1 MRARWLLWGY
11 VAWAL
16 SGCASAPD
24 SLRNTR
30 SDAVDQRLLA
40 PSAAAGSAGKI
51 EQYTLQPQQAFRM
64 PLVHDN
70 VDPALPEAT
79 PRTSLAPT
87 TVCLRVII
95 DAQGVVQR
103 TEALLDRAEC
113 SPGGDPANADL
124 LQAAMQAVQTW
135 QYQPAAVCYY
145 PGPAPQRPGDCSGA
159 ERIEP
164 VPVTLNYAFT
174 FQMERGQLRVTQRGT
189 GGR

>member
-1 MRARWLLWGY
+1 M
-11 VAWAL
+11 
-16 SGCASAPD
+16 
-24 SLRNTR
+24 
-30 SDAVDQRLLA
+30 
-40 PSAAAGSAGKI
+40 PSAAAAGAGKV

-70 VDPALPEAT
+70 VDPVLPADT

-95 DAQGVVQR
+95 DAHGVVQR
-103 TEALLDRAEC
+103 TEALLDRPEC

-124 LQAAMQAVQTW
+124 LQAAAQAVQTW
-135 QYQPAAVCYY
+135 QYQPAAVCHY
-145 PGPAPQRPGDCSGA
+145 PALVPQRPRDCAGA

-174 FQMERGQLRVTQRGT
+174 FQMERGQVRVTQRGA